1 MVRKIFFATT
11 ILFLHA
17 MSYAQENNT
26 NPNPSEP
33 VNMEMNNNKMKIEVW
48 SDISCPFCY
57 MGKRKFEMA
66 LAQFPDKAFI
76 ELEWKSFQLNPGLE
90 TSPNITVYE
99 YLASEKGLEP
109 ADVKKMTDYATRAA
123 AQVGLDYNFDKV
135 MVSNTF
141 KAHRM
146 LHYAKEQ
153 GLQNEVKER
162 LLKAYFTEGENVDD
176 TPTLI
181 RLGQESGL
189 DAGSLKEI
197 LDNGTYTA
205 EVQADVKE
213 AQQLGIHSVP
223 FFVFNRKHAVN
234 GAQDT
239 AVFLQT
245 LEKSFA
251 EWRLSN
257 PVSPFEVI
265 QGQNCTS
272 KEKCN

>member
-1 MVRKIFFATT
+1 MVRKMIFTTITLFLFATS
-11 ILFLHA
+11 FG
-17 MSYAQENNT
+17 QENIT
-26 NPNPSEP
+26 NSNLPEP
-33 VNMEMNNNKMKIEVW
+33 DMEMKNNKMKIEVW
-48 SDISCPFCY
+48 SDVSCPFCY
-57 MGKRKFEMA
+57 LGKHKFEKA

-76 ELEWKSFQLNPGLE
+76 ELEWKSFQLNPDLE
-90 TSPNITVYE
+90 TNPDITVYE
-99 YLASEKGLEP
+99 YLSSEKGLEP
-109 ADVKKMTDYATRAA
+109 AEVKQMTDYATQAA
-123 AQVGLDYNFDKV
+123 AKVGLDYNFDKV
-135 MVSNTF
+135 VVANTF

-176 TPTLI
+176 TPALI
-181 RLGQESGL
+181 RLGKESGL

-197 LDNGTYTA
+197 LENGTYTT

-251 EWRLSN
+251 EWRKDN
-257 PVSPFEVI
+257 PVSAF
-265 QGQNCTS
+265 
-272 KEKCN
+272 